1 MLKAQVALQALGSL
15 FLLCTVSATASPI
28 PPGWVVPSGWHIDA
42 SVKHATAEGDLTGTG
57 LKTSAVLLTNG
68 RIVRLVV
75 FVNYRASDYKAYRVF
90 EEPQEDLKSDDG
102 ISVVGSSEFELEPGS
117 IYCSSK
123 WIHCTADKR
132 IFFHPPMPAL
142 WLAMGD
148 WGGSVFRWTGVS
160 TGFDRFS
167 VGD

>member
-1 MLKAQVALQALGSL
+1 M
-15 FLLCTVSATASPI
+15 I
-28 PPGWVVPSGWHIDA
+28 PSGWHIDT

-57 LKTSAVLLTNG
+57 LKASAVLLTNG
-68 RIVRLVV
+68 RVVRLMV
-75 FVNYRASDYKAYRVF
+75 FVSHWPSQYKAYQVF
-90 EEPQEDLKSDDG
+90 EEPKEDLKSDDG
-102 ISVVGSSEFELEPGS
+102 ISVFGSSEFELEPGP
-117 IYCSSK
+117 IDCSSK

-148 WGGSVFRWTGVS
+148 WGGSVFRWTDVS
-160 TGFDRFS
+160 TGFERFS